1 MAMEVPMKRIA
12 SITLAVLVLCPITFA
27 QSQTQSATQ
36 APATRPPQQFTL
48 LTYMR
53 QSQANVWR
61 DVLEAAEA
69 MPEDAYTFAPTGETR
84 PFSQVASHIALSSL
98 SSCAVLL
105 DHMPA
110 GATLPDDIPRSRAD
124 VVAFTKA
131 EREDTPRSKSQVL
144 ALLTRADATCKAVFG
159 AITDANL
166 TEMLTIGATNQIAR
180 GVLLSNEIGHANEVY
195 GTMAVYLRLKGVV
208 PPSTAR
214 QRNRSG
220 GLP

>member
-1 MAMEVPMKRIA
+1 MKRIA

-27 QSQTQSATQ
+27 QSQSATQ

-48 LTYMR
+48 LSYMR

-69 MPEDAYTFAPTGETR
+69 MPEDAYTFAPTGESR

-98 SSCAVLL
+98 SSCSALL
-105 DHMPA
+105 EYMPA
-110 GATLPDDIPRSRAD
+110 DATLPANVPKTRAD
-124 VVAFTKA
+124 VAAIVKS
-131 EREDTPRSKSQVL
+131 EREDTPRSKAATI
-144 ALLTRADATCKAVFG
+144 ALLTQADATCKAVFST
-159 AITDANL
+159 ITDANV
-166 TEMLTIGATNQIAR
+166 TELLAMGPYKDQVAR
-180 GVLLSNEIGHANEVY
+180 GVLMANEIAHANEVY
-195 GTMAVYLRLKGVV
+195 GSMAVYLRLKGLV

-220 GLP
+220 GLS